1 MKKLIRAYKATHYL
15 LMAAS
20 LLMFA
25 TQASAGIF
33 KDFVPDNVSQLH
45 IEISD
50 GASEGCW
57 TNLSEVKR
65 YTEDKLELEGFNIQ
79 RDKFD
84 GYEDRNHY
92 IVTVL
97 VNAERNGGLCF
108 GSISLD
114 ITKALRTHKII
125 GMFSLGESGANFS
138 GQENINRSVLSHV
151 DQFIKE
157 VKDPQWGM

>member
-1 MKKLIRAYKATHYL
+1 MGKIRIGTAMRAILAL
-15 LMAAS
+15 LFTLFAS
-20 LLMFA
+20 
-25 TQASAGIF
+25 QASAGIY
-33 KDFVPDNVSQLH
+33 KAFVPANVSQIH

-57 TNLSEVKR
+57 TNIGEVKR
-65 YTEDKLELEGFNIQ
+65 YTEDKLELEGFNIR

-125 GMFSLGESGANFS
+125 GMFSLGESGAIFS

-157 VKDPQWGM
+157 VKDPQWGI

>member
-1 MKKLIRAYKATHYL
+1 MKKLLIASFLTFFTSQAT
-15 LMAAS
+15 
-20 LLMFA
+20 
-25 TQASAGIF
+25 AGVY
-33 KDFVPDNVSQLH
+33 KDFVPDNVSQIH

-57 TNLSEVKR
+57 TNIGEVKR
-65 YTEDKLELEGFNIQ
+65 YTEDKLELEGFNIR

-97 VNAERNGGLCF
+97 VNAKRNGGLCF
-108 GSISLD
+108 GSINLD
-114 ITKALRTHKII
+114 ITKALRTNKII
-125 GMFSLGESGANFS
+125 GMFSLGQTGANFS

-157 VKDPQWGM
+157 VRDPQWGM

>member
-1 MKKLIRAYKATHYL
+1 MKKLFIAV
-15 LMAAS
+15 
-20 LLMFA
+20 MFVLFGS
-25 TQASAGIF
+25 QASAGIF
-33 KDFVPDNVSQLH
+33 KAFVPANVSKIH
-45 IEISD
+45 VEISD

-57 TNLSEVKR
+57 TNISEVKR
-65 YTEDKLELEGFNIQ
+65 YTEDKLELEGFNIR

-92 IVTVL
+92 VVGVV

-108 GSISLD
+108 GSIKLD

-138 GQENINRSVLSHV
+138 GQENINRGVLNQV
-151 DQFIKE
+151 DQFMKE
-157 VKDPQWGM
+157 VEDPQW